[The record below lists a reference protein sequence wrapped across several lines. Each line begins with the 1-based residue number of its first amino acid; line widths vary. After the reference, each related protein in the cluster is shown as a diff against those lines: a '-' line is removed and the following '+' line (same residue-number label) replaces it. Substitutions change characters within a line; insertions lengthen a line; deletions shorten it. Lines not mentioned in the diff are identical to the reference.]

1 MMTDEARKSLPPPH
15 AGEGGVGVFRR
26 RIATL
31 DRKTGVRLA
40 DVPPPDASDDLVVS
54 TPERVAFQYEIAGIG
69 SRFLAQFIDV
79 LVIVVIQIVIT
90 IGAAA
95 LGGLFNSVQVFGLVE
110 LILTFILIV
119 GYFLISEAAWNG
131 QTLGKRYVR
140 LRAVGDHGEPLTI
153 GQAAIRN
160 LVRVVDF
167 LPAFYA
173 IGIVTMFSNS
183 RAKRL
188 GDFAAGTLVVRD
200 KERISLYD
208 LASTAPAATPESK
221 PVTSIWAT
229 SSPEAPGPGEP
240 SPAIDRPVD
249 PSLRRLVVAY
259 AARREMLPA
268 FRRQALAK
276 SAEPALRAALPD
288 VVATAGPLAALDQ
301 LAEREGISPVRPVH
315 RNASSAM
322 TWGVTTLI
330 FFWMPLVAI
339 PTGILSIVFGS
350 DAVKAVRAEP
360 EKYQGEDKA
369 RTGRLLGIIGLVIS
383 SVLLLIVILA
393 VAFGSSR

>member
-1 MMTDEARKSLPPPH
+1 
-15 AGEGGVGVFRR
+15 VQ
-26 RIATL
+26 
-31 DRKTGVRLA
+31 
-40 DVPPPDASDDLVVS
+40 PPDASDDLVVS
-54 TPERVAFQYEIAGIG
+54 TPERVAFQYEVAGIG

-79 LVIVVIQIVIT
+79 LVISVIQIVIT

-95 LGGLFNSVQVFGLVE
+95 LGGIFNSIQVFGLVE
-110 LILTFILIV
+110 LILSFILIA

-173 IGIVTMFSNS
+173 IGIITMFSNS

-200 KERISLYD
+200 RQRISLYD
-208 LASTAPAATPESK
+208 LAGTAPASAPESK
-221 PVTSIWAT
+221 PASSIWSTPSAEVPAT
-229 SSPEAPGPGEP
+229 GEP
-240 SPAIDRPVD
+240 PAAIERPVD
-249 PSLRRLVVAY
+249 PALRRLVVAY
-259 AARREMLPA
+259 AARRELLPA
-268 FRRQALAK
+268 FRREALAR
-276 SAEPALRAALPD
+276 SAETALRTALPD

-301 LAEREGISPVRPVH
+301 LAEREGISPARPVH
-315 RNASSAM
+315 RNASGAM

-330 FFWMPLVAI
+330 FFWMPIIAI
-339 PTGILSIVFGS
+339 PTGILSIVFGG
-350 DAVKAVRAEP
+350 DAVKAIRAEP
-360 EKYQGEDKA
+360 QRYQGEDKA
-369 RTGRLLGIIGLVIS
+369 RTGRLLGIIGLAIS
-383 SVLLLIVILA
+383 SVLLLLVILG
-393 VAFGSSR
+393 VILGGSPS

>member
-1 MMTDEARKSLPPPH
+1 MQ
-15 AGEGGVGVFRR
+15 
-26 RIATL
+26 
-31 DRKTGVRLA
+31 
-40 DVPPPDASDDLVVS
+40 PPDASDDLVVS

-79 LVIVVIQIVIT
+79 LVITIIQIVLT

-95 LGGLFNSVQVFGLVE
+95 LGGIFNSIQVFALVE
-110 LILTFILIV
+110 LILSFILIA

-160 LVRVVDF
+160 LIRVVDF

-200 KERISLYD
+200 RERISLYD
-208 LASTAPAATPESK
+208 LASTAPTAVPEPK
-221 PVTSIWAT
+221 PASSIWSTPSTETPA
-229 SSPEAPGPGEP
+229 SEP
-240 SPAIDRPVD
+240 SPALNRPVD
-249 PSLRRLVVAY
+249 PALRRLVVAY
-259 AARREMLPA
+259 AARRELLPA
-268 FRRQALAK
+268 SRREALAK

-288 VVATAGPLAALDQ
+288 VVAAAGPLAALDQ
-301 LAEREGISPVRPVH
+301 LAEREGISPMRPVH

-322 TWGVTTLI
+322 TWGVTTLV
-330 FFWMPLVAI
+330 FFWMPIIAI
-339 PTGILSIVFGS
+339 PTGILSIVFGG
-350 DAVKAVRAEP
+350 DAVKAIRADP
-360 EKYQGEDKA
+360 QKYQGEDKA
-369 RTGRLLGIIGLVIS
+369 RTGRLLGIIGLTIS
-383 SVLLLIVILA
+383 SILLVIFILA
-393 VAFGSSR
+393 VVFGNG

>member
-1 MMTDEARKSLPPPH
+1 MQ
-15 AGEGGVGVFRR
+15 
-26 RIATL
+26 
-31 DRKTGVRLA
+31 
-40 DVPPPDASDDLVVS
+40 PPDTSDDLVVS

-79 LVIVVIQIVIT
+79 LVITVIQIVLT

-95 LGGLFNSVQVFGLVE
+95 LGGIFNSIQVFGLVE
-110 LILTFILIV
+110 LILTFILIA

-200 KERISLYD
+200 RERISLYD
-208 LASTAPAATPESK
+208 LASTTPLAASQPTPVS
-221 PVTSIWAT
+221 SIWSTPSADT
-229 SSPEAPGPGEP
+229 PIAGESPA
-240 SPAIDRPVD
+240 AIDRCP
-249 PSLRRLVVAY
+249 LL
-259 AARREMLPA
+259 AARRWRGA
-268 FRRQALAK
+268 RNRRYARHYRM
-276 SAEPALRAALPD
+276 S
-288 VVATAGPLAALDQ
+288 
-301 LAEREGISPVRPVH
+301 SPPPVPW
-315 RNASSAM
+315 RRS
-322 TWGVTTLI
+322 
-330 FFWMPLVAI
+330 
-339 PTGILSIVFGS
+339 
-350 DAVKAVRAEP
+350 
-360 EKYQGEDKA
+360 
-369 RTGRLLGIIGLVIS
+369 IS
-383 SVLLLIVILA
+383 SPNARESLPCDPCTATPRV
-393 VAFGSSR
+393 R

>member
-1 MMTDEARKSLPPPH
+1 ML
-15 AGEGGVGVFRR
+15 
-26 RIATL
+26 
-31 DRKTGVRLA
+31 
-40 DVPPPDASDDLVVS
+40 PPDASDDLVVS

-79 LVIVVIQIVIT
+79 LVITVIQIVLT

-95 LGGLFNSVQVFGLVE
+95 LGGIFNSIQIFALVE
-110 LILTFILIV
+110 LILSFILIA

-153 GQAAIRN
+153 GQATIRN
-160 LVRVVDF
+160 LVRIVDF

-200 KERISLYD
+200 RERISLYD
-208 LASTAPAATPESK
+208 LASTAPTAVPEPK
-221 PVTSIWAT
+221 PASSIWST
-229 SSPEAPGPGEP
+229 PSTEAPAGEP
-240 SPAIDRPVD
+240 SPAPSRPVD
-249 PSLRRLVVAY
+249 PALRRLVVAY
-259 AARREMLPA
+259 AARRELLPA
-268 FRRQALAK
+268 SRREALAR

-330 FFWMPLVAI
+330 FFWMPIIAI
-339 PTGILSIVFGS
+339 PTGILSIVFGG

-360 EKYQGEDKA
+360 QKYQGEDKA
-369 RTGRLLGIIGLVIS
+369 RTGRLLGIIGLTIS
-383 SVLLLIVILA
+383 SLLLVIFILA
-393 VAFGSSR
+393 VVFGNG

>member
-1 MMTDEARKSLPPPH
+1 
-15 AGEGGVGVFRR
+15 VQ
-26 RIATL
+26 
-31 DRKTGVRLA
+31 
-40 DVPPPDASDDLVVS
+40 PPDASDDLVVS

-69 SRFLAQFIDV
+69 SRFLAPFIDV
-79 LVIVVIQIVIT
+79 LVITVIQIVLT

-95 LGGLFNSVQVFGLVE
+95 LGGIFNSIQVFALVE
-110 LILTFILIV
+110 LILSFILIA

-160 LVRVVDF
+160 LVRIVDF

-200 KERISLYD
+200 RERISLYD
-208 LASTAPAATPESK
+208 LASTAPTAVPEPK
-221 PVTSIWAT
+221 PVSSIWSTPSTDTPA
-229 SSPEAPGPGEP
+229 GEP
-240 SPAIDRPVD
+240 SPGPSRPVD
-249 PSLRRLVVAY
+249 PALRRLVVAY
-259 AARREMLPA
+259 AARRELLPA
-268 FRRQALAK
+268 SRREALAR

-288 VVATAGPLAALDQ
+288 VVASAGPLAALDQ
-301 LAEREGISPVRPVH
+301 LAEREGISPMRPVH

-330 FFWMPLVAI
+330 FFWMPIIAI
-339 PTGILSIVFGS
+339 PTGILSIVFGG

-360 EKYQGEDKA
+360 QKYQGEDKA
-369 RTGRLLGIIGLVIS
+369 RTGRLLGIIGLTIS
-383 SVLLLIVILA
+383 SILLVILILA
-393 VAFGSSR
+393 VVLGNG